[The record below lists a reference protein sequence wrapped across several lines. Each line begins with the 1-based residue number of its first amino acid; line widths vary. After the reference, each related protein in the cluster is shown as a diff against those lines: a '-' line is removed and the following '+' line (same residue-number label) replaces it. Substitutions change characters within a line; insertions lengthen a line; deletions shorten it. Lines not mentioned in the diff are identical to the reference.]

1 MRKTPADMAFPAV
14 APELAGVAHAD
25 VEVGRHRWHVATAG
39 NGPPV
44 VLLHGWP
51 QHWWIWRHVIP
62 ELARTHRVVAPDLR
76 GFGWSD
82 APPGPYSKMGLARD
96 VELLLDALGI
106 DTCTL
111 AGHDWGG
118 FVAFLTAIRAPERV
132 SGLAV
137 FSIVHPW
144 LPPERPGPK
153 ALLTTSYQLPMA
165 TPGVGAQVVAHTPFV
180 RTLLRAG
187 TGPGFRWTERDL
199 RLYAD
204 AWQRPDH
211 ARATSALYRTFLSK
225 ELPALLQG
233 RYRNR
238 RVEQPV
244 VLATGSH
251 DRVVTPARLAGA
263 ERHAPAL
270 RTAVIEGA
278 GHFVVDEQPGRVT
291 ALIRELL

>member
-1 MRKTPADMAFPAV
+1 MRQTAGVPFPA
-14 APELAGVAHAD
+14 APPMLAGVTHAD

-39 NGPPV
+39 DGPPV

-51 QHWWIWRHVIP
+51 QHWWAWRHVIP

-76 GFGWSD
+76 GFGWSA
-82 APPGPYSKMGLARD
+82 APPGTYSKMGLARD
-96 VELLLDALGI
+96 VEGLLDALGL

-111 AGHDWGG
+111 VGHDWGG

-165 TPGVGAQVVAHTPFV
+165 TPGLGPQVVARSPFV
-180 RTLLRAG
+180 RTLLRGG
-187 TGPGFRWTERDL
+187 TGPGFRWNDRDL
-199 RLYAD
+199 ALYAD
-204 AWQRPDH
+204 AWRRPEH
-211 ARATSALYRTFLSK
+211 ARATAALYRTFLSK

-233 RYRNR
+233 RYRKR
-238 RVEQPV
+238 ILDQPI
-244 VLATGSH
+244 VLATGAR
-251 DRVVTPARLAGA
+251 DRVVPPARLAGA
-263 ERHAPAL
+263 ERFAPAL
-270 RTAVIEGA
+270 RTEVIEGA
-278 GHFVVDEQPGRVT
+278 GHFVADEQPGSVT
-291 ALIRELL
+291 TLIRTVL